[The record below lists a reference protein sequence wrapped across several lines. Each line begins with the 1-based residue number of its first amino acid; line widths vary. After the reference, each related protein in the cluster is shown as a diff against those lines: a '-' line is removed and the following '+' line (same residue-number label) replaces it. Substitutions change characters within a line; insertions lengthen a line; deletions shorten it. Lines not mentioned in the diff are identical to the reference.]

1 MAAKMIRGVVP
12 VNANNN
18 TGTIAINGTAN
29 KDIPSPR
36 NKVSANRNRAEI
48 APAMIAMMLPIKKPV
63 PADFSVTDRCGG

>member
-1 MAAKMIRGVVP
+1 MAAKIIRGVVP

-36 NKVSANRNRAEI
+36 NKVSAIRNRAEI
-48 APAMIAMMLPIKKPV
+48 APATIAMILPITKPV
-63 PADFSVTDRCGG
+63 PADFNVTDKCGG